1 MKIKEN
7 SRPAFTLVELLV
19 AAGIIAMLLALVAI
33 SYPSINEREQLTR
46 AVDKLR
52 TGLLTARLWA
62 RRDNVVTGV
71 RFEQDTTNSKW
82 GYLFTQQPMQI
93 YSGYVTNYDSLINKR
108 LISIQFDNDS
118 IARGANLSKI
128 KPVESS
134 LYYSDPIGIALW
146 PTSPATFLLPDSDP
160 AFFNYKN
167 RIKPLNE
174 RHDSIILEGDVPHRI
189 VKPSIPTG
197 TSGELILESTINMN
211 VQFKHLFRIIR
222 NIEDIPL
229 QEFNDFDS
237 SIENLSITDSSGT
250 PIMGLQQICF
260 LPNGQVLNSPAN
272 QLILKLTQRQLTP
285 PPNDTVEAEV
295 KLDCISGT
303 TRYTNP

>member
-1 MKIKEN
+1 MRAQPKL
-7 SRPAFTLVELLV
+7 RTAFTLVELLV

-71 RFEQDTTNSKW
+71 RFEQDTSASPPKW
-82 GYLFTQQPMQI
+82 GYYFTQQPL
-93 YSGYVTNYDSLINKR
+93 SSDLNGFKNNYNVNSR
-108 LISIQFDNDS
+108 LITVEFPPIVNP
-118 IARGANLSKI
+118 NKI
-128 KPVESS
+128 KPNPNYPCTVPLPLLNGFLNASGIW
-134 LYYSDPIGIALW
+134 LDTDPNFSVYKSTAN
-146 PTSPATFLLPDSDP
+146 
-160 AFFNYKN
+160 FN
-167 RIKPLNE
+167 
-174 RHDSIILEGDVPHRI
+174 RHDSIILESDTPHRI
-189 VKPSIPTG
+189 IKSQLNNTVAPIV
-197 TSGELILESTINMN
+197 SGNSVWDLYLESAPQLNL
-211 VQFKHLFRIIR
+211 QYKHLCRIIR

-237 SIENLSITDSSGT
+237 SIENLETTDSGGNPISG
-250 PIMGLQQICF
+250 LRQICF

-272 QLILKLTQRQLTP
+272 QLILKLTQKQLTP

-295 KLDCISGT
+295 KLDCVSGT